1 MVGTFIANRNI
12 LASEKLLFDKIFDR
26 GTFKTL
32 VSRQLGVVITIQKD
46 SITLKVV
53 STKMNKGVGK
63 INMRK
68 GREST
73 TEK

>member
-1 MVGTFIANRNI
+1 M
-12 LASEKLLFDKIFDR
+12 K